1 VHKFVIYPRDEG
13 FVSFTGSDKYT
24 QFTPHL
30 TVVLLFISRC
40 SLQHIY
46 THSERIALTLINF
59 YVSYPLIVCKQY
71 RVILFSYYLR
81 HINRSPLIQKIIYNS
96 TQIHTHTCMYMKKLL
111 YIESS
116 LYIQTN
122 RLLFQCSFSVFV
134 KPRFSVFHFYSS
146 FFGSS
151 HATQHLVRETHFL
164 LNSFF

>member
-96 TQIHTHTCMYMKKLL
+96 TQIHTHTHVHVHEKIVVHREFSVYSNQPSPFSVQFFGFC
-111 YIESS
+111 EAS
-116 LYIQTN
+116 L
-122 RLLFQCSFSVFV
+122 FSFS
-134 KPRFSVFHFYSS
+134 
-146 FFGSS
+146 
-151 HATQHLVRETHFL
+151 FL
-164 LNSFF
+164 